1 MMKHGQG
8 GAGAGRGGGVGGGSV
23 LVNVLIINVYAQFS
37 LLYVLIGNISKII
50 EIPSFYRL
58 AALAA

>member
-8 GAGAGRGGGVGGGSV
+8 GAGAGAGGGGRVGSGSV
-23 LVNVLIINVYAQFS
+23 LVNVLIINIYAHFS

-50 EIPSFYRL
+50 KL
-58 AALAA
+58 

>member
-1 MMKHGQG
+1 MMKHGLG

-23 LVNVLIINVYAQFS
+23 LVNVLIINVYAHFS

-50 EIPSFYRL
+50 EI
-58 AALAA
+58 